1 MTAGCLSTK
10 DYDIFAAGGWIFQ
23 VAASLMWF
31 HWILKS
37 HIFNISNKNK
47 LYVSSVWIAVHE
59 AEPLVSKIKQVISIK
74 INPSRHGRACKLKAE
89 HPLLQGDL
97 DLGPLCFRVTMRT
110 TTPQYCPKKV
120 IIWVKWVLPNIE
132 LVSQLPAADNTTH
145 KTHNT
150 PLTNTDVKRFC

>member
-10 DYDIFAAGGWIFQ
+10 DCDIFAAGGWIFQ

-37 HIFNISNKNK
+37 YIFNISNKNK

-59 AEPLVSKIKQVISIK
+59 AEPLVSKIKQVIPIK
-74 INPSRHGRACKLKAE
+74 INLSRHGRACKLKAE

-97 DLGPLCFRVTMRT
+97 DLGPLCFRATMRT

-120 IIWVKWVLPNIE
+120 IIWVSIVWVKWVLPNIE
-132 LVSQLPAADNTTH
+132 LVSQLPAAGCSQDSQHTANQYG
-145 KTHNT
+145 
-150 PLTNTDVKRFC
+150 C